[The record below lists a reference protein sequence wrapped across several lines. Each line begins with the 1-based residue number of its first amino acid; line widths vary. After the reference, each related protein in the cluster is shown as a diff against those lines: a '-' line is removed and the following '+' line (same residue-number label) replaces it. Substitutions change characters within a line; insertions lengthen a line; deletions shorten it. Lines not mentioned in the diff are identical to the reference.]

1 MTLEQLR
8 IFVAV
13 AERQH
18 VTQAAQQINITQSAA
33 SSAIAALEERYAV
46 KLFDRIGRRIELTD
60 AGRVFLVEARGVLAR
75 AATAEKALAD
85 LAGLKRGS
93 LSIYAS
99 QTIVN
104 YWLPPFLAIFNR
116 RYPEIQLKLKA
127 GNTQQ
132 VAAATH
138 DGIADIG
145 FIEGSIDDP
154 HLSVRTVEGDRLV
167 IVVAPNHPLAGKR
180 VLEPADINAISWV
193 MREQGSGTRGEF
205 EAALKDHGIAP
216 ADLDV
221 VLELPSNEAVCAA
234 VEAGVGA
241 TAISNL
247 VAEAGLLS
255 GKLVA
260 LEFPLPQRSF
270 YILHHK
276 ERYASQA
283 ELALLEIMGA
293 TGRPSV
299 RAREKVR

>member
-167 IVVAPNHPLAGKR
+167 IVVAPNHPLAGKQA
-180 VLEPADINAISWV
+180 LEPADINAISWV

>member
-13 AERQH
+13 AEKQH
-18 VTQAAQQINITQSAA
+18 MTQAAHEINITQSAA
-33 SSAIAALEERYAV
+33 SSAIATLEERYAV

-132 VAAATH
+132 VAIATH

-145 FIEGSIDDP
+145 FIEGTIDDP

-167 IVVAPNHPLAGKR
+167 IVVSPNHPFAGKEK
-180 VLEPADINAISWV
+180 LEPADIKAMTWV

-205 EAALKDHGIAP
+205 ETALKDHSVET
-216 ADLDV
+216 ADLNV

-247 VAEAGLLS
+247 VAEAGLLA

-283 ELALLEIMGA
+283 ELALLELMAA

-299 RAREKVR
+299 RRREKAV

>member
-154 HLSVRTVEGDRLV
+154 HLSVRTVDGDRLV
-167 IVVAPNHPLAGKR
+167 IVVAPNHPLAGKQA
-180 VLEPADINAISWV
+180 LEPADIKAITWV

-205 EAALKDHGIAP
+205 EAALKDHGIAA

-247 VAEAGLLS
+247 VGEAGLLS

-270 YILHHK
+270 FILHHK

-283 ELALLEIMGA
+283 ELALLEIVGA